1 MASNLTVN
9 LGAGKKQLVKT
20 TPTMI
25 LRQVV
30 NIVCEKQNYAEPENY
45 GLKSGKN
52 FLDLSLSIRY
62 ANIAPGAKLELARIP
77 KDRSAPTHV
86 DLALQLED
94 GGRMI
99 QSFALTTTLWDVLLG
114 FEKASNGSFN
124 LTRRTAVPQPTAT
137 KNIFS
142 LQRIKK
148 SIKPAVEVYL
158 LPIVILLE
166 REYVSIATLKTTTL
180 QLAGLH
186 KGNAVFR
193 VMMRYTDAGIDEF
206 MEEIERDYS
215 GSTVASNGVSGTS
228 SPSTT
233 SNESSKTP
241 PSSSSPVR
249 KAEPSIQTSPTKVFK
264 KDKTAGEQDFC
275 TTNKDANHRPDSN
288 LGTNVDGIQTP
299 LPDMTA
305 RAGGVDNS
313 SREGNLVAPT
323 PGSNELNIQRQTPVQ
338 DMNTAMIEANL
349 EIRQLREQETQAA
362 LTDRVKRL
370 SKTSDSSD
378 RERFVRSL
386 PPVMFTDE
394 PVSEMDVDH
403 TQPSPESAAPLS
415 HEEVV
420 RQIAHRVS
428 LQLKQAQKRGNSTM
442 DYHMLIAQEIEKEQ
456 RAGVL
461 PSTPTGSRHNSMY
474 RSKSEDESSGQSV
487 EAATVPQP
495 QPSATVE
502 EPVARDVKV
511 FKPPADTDVPLSNQ
525 IDLPDDFYTLTSQDV
540 MKLMSG
546 QKAKREEA
554 ENRGFKT
561 AAARAEEEKAKERR
575 YPNTI
580 IRIRFPDRVQLQAT
594 FCSQDTIGD
603 VRKWVAGACVGHG
616 EKFDLY
622 TTPPKKILA
631 DDKQTLYQ
639 AGLAPQSIVYFSWKD
654 SKLNSD
660 SPFLN
665 GEYMMKMQDLPIPG
679 LELGETK
686 AETTSPF
693 PGEGQGLNRTGSVPA
708 MTKEQS
714 RMSDRMSSSKS
725 GGSSSSSGGLP
736 KWMRLSKK

>member
-30 NIVCEKQNYAEPENY
+30 NIVCEKQNYAEPETY

-114 FEKASNGSFN
+114 FEKASNGTFN
-124 LTRRTAVPQPTAT
+124 LTRRTAVPQPTAS

-148 SIKPAVEVYL
+148 SIKPTTEVYL
-158 LPIVILLE
+158 LPVVILLE

-193 VMMRYTDAGIDEF
+193 VMMRYTDAGINEF

-215 GSTVASNGVSGTS
+215 GSTVTSKGVSDALS
-228 SPSTT
+228 SSTT
-233 SNESSKTP
+233 TNDSSSTL
-241 PSSSSPVR
+241 PSSSSPVQ
-249 KAEPSIQTSPTKVFK
+249 KAEPSTPTSPTNVSK

-275 TTNKDANHRPDSN
+275 TASKDANHGFDSN
-288 LGTNVDGIQTP
+288 LGINADSIQTP

-305 RAGGVDNS
+305 RAGSVDIR
-313 SREGNLVAPT
+313 SREGQLVAPT
-323 PGSNELNIQRQTPVQ
+323 PDASELDIQRQTPVQ
-338 DMNTAMIEANL
+338 DMNSAMIEANL
-349 EIRQLREQETQAA
+349 EIRQLREQQTQAA

-370 SKTSDSSD
+370 SKASDSSD

-386 PPVMFTDE
+386 PPTVFTDE
-394 PVSEMDVDH
+394 PSSEMDVDP
-403 TQPSPESAAPLS
+403 TQPRPESPAPPS

-420 RQIAHRVS
+420 RQIAHRIS
-428 LQLKQAQKRGNSTM
+428 LQLKQAQKRGDSTM
-442 DYHMLIAQEIEKEQ
+442 DYHSLIAQEIEKEQ

-474 RSKSEDESSGQSV
+474 RSKSEDENLGQSA
-487 EAATVPQP
+487 ETTTVPQP
-495 QPSATVE
+495 KPLAAVE
-502 EPVARDVKV
+502 EPIARDVKV
-511 FKPPADTDVPLSNQ
+511 FKPPADTDMPLSNQ

-540 MKLMSG
+540 MKLMNS
-546 QKAKREEA
+546 QKTKREAE

-561 AAARAEEEKAKERR
+561 AAVRAEEEKARERR

-580 IRIRFPDRVQLQAT
+580 VRIRFPDRVQLQAT
-594 FCSQDTIGD
+594 FRSQDTVGD

-654 SKLNSD
+654 SKLNTH

-679 LELGETK
+679 LEPEETK
-686 AETTSPF
+686 AETASSS
-693 PGEGQGLNRTGSVPA
+693 PGEDQGLNQTGSMPV
-708 MTKEQS
+708 MTKEQK

-725 GGSSSSSGGLP
+725 GSGSSGGLP
-736 KWMRLSKK
+736 KWMKLSKK